1 MKNKGL
7 GGKIRALLKGRGI
20 DEDFF
25 EELEDLLIEGDIG
38 AAATMEI
45 SDELRE
51 AVKKGRIDDP
61 DGVTGELGRI
71 ISGHLKV
78 EEDILPEGGGLSF
91 FLVLGVNGVGKTT
104 TIAKLAHYFE
114 ANRGIDKNRILLAAG
129 DTFRAAA
136 IDQLQ
141 HHGER
146 LGIKVVAQEPGA
158 DPGAVI
164 FDSIASAGARNG
176 RVILADTAGRMHNKA
191 NLVKELQKIDKIVTN
206 RLPPG
211 GTYRK
216 ILIIDAT
223 TGQNGLRQAEIFH
236 EAVTVDSVILA
247 KYDSTSK
254 GGIAVTLSKRMG
266 LPFSFLGVGEKY
278 EDLHPFTKEEY
289 VSLLLGRS

>member
-1 MKNKGL
+1 MKKTGL

-20 DEDFF
+20 DEGFF
-25 EELEDLLIEGDIG
+25 EELEDILIEGDIG
-38 AAATMEI
+38 SAATMEI
-45 SDELRE
+45 SDELKE
-51 AVKKGRIDDP
+51 EVKKRRIDDP
-61 DGVTGELGRI
+61 DEVQRMLGEI
-71 ISGHLKV
+71 ISSHLEV
-78 EEDILPEGGGLSF
+78 EEDILPEGGDLSL

-104 TIAKLAHYFE
+104 TIAKLADYLHVH
-114 ANRGIDKNRILLAAG
+114 RSIDKKDIVLSAG

-141 HHGER
+141 LHGKR
-146 LGIKVVAQEPGA
+146 LGVKVVAQEPGA

-164 FDSIASAGARNG
+164 FDSIESAKAGKA

-191 NLVKELQKIDKIVTN
+191 NLIKELQKIDKIISN

-211 GTYRK
+211 GIYRK

-223 TGQNGLRQAEIFH
+223 TGQNGLRQAEIFN
-236 EAVTVDSVILA
+236 EAVAVDSVILA

-254 GGIAVTLSKRMG
+254 GGIAVTISKRMG

>member
-51 AVKKGRIDDP
+51 AVRKGRIDDP

-236 EAVTVDSVILA
+236 EAVMVDSVILA